1 MGGVGRGDTRNEEG
15 LDDNM
20 AWGAPGGLPGGNVD
34 VDEVHLQQE
43 IVELCLKGGGRR
55 GGDKERIYV

>member
-1 MGGVGRGDTRNEEG
+1 VGRGDTRNEEG

-43 IVELCLKGGGRR
+43 IVELCLKEEGGGEE
-55 GGDKERIYV
+55 GGGGGKGGEF